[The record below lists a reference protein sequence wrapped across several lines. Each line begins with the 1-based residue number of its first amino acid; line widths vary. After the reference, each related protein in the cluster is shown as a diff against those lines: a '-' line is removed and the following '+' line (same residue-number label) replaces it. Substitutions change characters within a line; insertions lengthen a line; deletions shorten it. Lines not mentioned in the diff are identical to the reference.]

1 MNARTG
7 RVCKSRVG
15 RRLLLFGCA
24 LDCFKAPI
32 GDRKKSGDCIARM
45 IEARNAIPRDCASV
59 SYILVGLCRHVFASP
74 WD

>member
-15 RRLLLFGCA
+15 RRLQLFGCT
-24 LDCFKAPI
+24 LDCSKAPI

-45 IEARNAIPRDCASV
+45 IETRIAILSNRASV
-59 SYILVGLCRHVFASP
+59 SYISISLCRHVFASP
-74 WD
+74 E